1 MCIYIKKEKSF
12 VCFLLLLIIIVIY
25 IKRTRYFILFCFP
38 PLSPLFVC
46 FSFLLSVF
54 VPGIPGLPPNPPPSF
69 LHCLLLSGS
78 LPPPT
83 KHWGSRGHCM
93 LMRAPHLW
101 APYLWGGMGS
111 SPKATQSPLG
121 QPSCCPALTAWL
133 MAALPREAVPCLPPD
148 ELRAF
153 GKGDPCAFSSLCSRG
168 EC

>member
-1 MCIYIKKEKSF
+1 MFFIAFNYYCYIYKKNSLF
-12 VCFLLLLIIIVIY
+12 
-25 IKRTRYFILFCFP
+25 YFIL
-38 PLSPLFVC
+38 
-46 FSFLLSVF
+46 
-54 VPGIPGLPPNPPPSF
+54 
-69 LHCLLLSGS
+69 
-78 LPPPT
+78 LPPPFT
-83 KHWGSRGHCM
+83 SFCLLFISPFCVCTRNPWAASKPPPIFSPLPFAFWLFAPSIKHWGSCGHCM